1 MADNRDLKR
10 HRKRLTLKF
19 GVDAASRISFTEDI
33 SPQGMCIRSAVV
45 SPPGT
50 LLSIDLTLP
59 DGNLVK
65 LAGVVVWAKKVPPN
79 MIHAIKK
86 CGMGVKFTRIEAG
99 SEAFERFCAEIDG
112 RPQSPPSSFVGGY
125 FNGNPPR
132 PGAVELAEI
141 DRLPGAEE

>member
-19 GVDAASRISFTEDI
+19 GVGAASRISFTEDI
-33 SPQGMCIRSAVV
+33 SRQGMCIRSAVV

-59 DGNLVK
+59 DGNQVK
-65 LAGVVVWAKKVPPN
+65 MAGVVAWAKKVPPN
-79 MIHAIKK
+79 MIHVIKK

-99 SEAFERFCAEIDG
+99 NEAFERFCAEMDG
-112 RPQSPPSSFVGGY
+112 RTQPPPSSFVGSY
-125 FNGNPPR
+125 LHGNPPR
-132 PGAVELAEI
+132 PRALAFA
-141 DRLPGAEE
+141 DPPR

>member
-33 SPQGMCIRSAVV
+33 SRLGMCIRSAVV

-50 LLSIDLTLP
+50 LLSIDLILP

-65 LAGVVVWAKKVPPN
+65 MTGVVAWAKKVPPN
-79 MIHAIKK
+79 MIHVIKK
-86 CGMGVKFTRIEAG
+86 CGMGIKFTRIEAG
-99 SEAFERFCAEIDG
+99 NEAFERFCAEMDG
-112 RPQSPPSSFVGGY
+112 RAQSPPSSFVGSY
-125 FNGNPPR
+125 FNGNPPG
-132 PGAVELAEI
+132 PGTV
-141 DRLPGAEE
+141 

>member
-33 SPQGMCIRSAVV
+33 SRQGMCIRSAVV

-50 LLSIDLTLP
+50 LISIDLTLP

-65 LAGVVVWAKKVPPN
+65 MAGVVVWAKKVPPN

-99 SEAFERFCAEIDG
+99 NEAFERFCAEIDG
-112 RPQSPPSSFVGGY
+112 RTQSPPSSFVGSY

-132 PGAVELAEI
+132 PGTVEFAEI